1 MIKANL
7 LFFFLLLIGMPLLAR
22 MQMTD
27 IPKGFEDLRSDT
39 LNVRLLNEQCWS
51 LRRTNPLS
59 AITIGKKSLEMA
71 KEIDYAKGE
80 AQILNYLGVCHFNL
94 NDSPTATAYFYKALL
109 FSDSLNISIEK
120 GYALN
125 NIASSL
131 LFEGENHQ
139 ALIFA
144 RKALALQTQ
153 NNDKKGIAYAMMRL
167 SDVYRNLQQNDSLLI
182 TAQTAYKLLSEL
194 GMKENSLIA
203 LKNIGRA
210 WEEEKQ
216 YDKALKCYKEIENS
230 ILISKVTERNTYVD
244 LARVYNLLKLPDQAI
259 VYGKRWISTQ
269 KGNEHILRQMANSY
283 ALKNDWKEAFQYTQ
297 QSMAVMDSVAKEEK
311 LSQIKNLQILY
322 ETREKEKE
330 NADLKAK
337 LFKRNLFVTA
347 SAAII
352 ILICS
357 LLLILLSKRLQ
368 QNRLN
373 QLLNQ
378 KNEEILS
385 QRDHLDETNK
395 TKNKLFSIIAH
406 DLRGPVGSASTFL
419 ELLTTHANDFTKQ
432 ELLDNLILIK
442 DSSKATFTLL
452 ENLLTWAR
460 AQKGEIVFNPLK
472 NNLFKLTQ
480 SNIDLFASN
489 AENKKIRIVNNINPD
504 LSFEFDQEMI
514 NTVIRNLINN
524 AIKYTGE
531 DGLITISAK
540 ENYDIIEINVKDTGI
555 GMDSDSAELLFIT
568 NLKQNRKEGTIG
580 EKGTGLGLILCKE
593 FVGKH
598 KGTIWAESKPGK
610 GSTFKFTLPRTHS
623 MKKEMAI

>member
-1 MIKANL
+1 MSLMASIPMA
-7 LFFFLLLIGMPLLAR
+7 G
-22 MQMTD
+22 
-27 IPKGFEDLRSDT
+27 IPKEFENLGEDT
-39 LNVRLLNEQCWS
+39 LSVQLLNQKCWS
-51 LRRTNPLS
+51 LRRTDPSS

-71 KEIDYAKGE
+71 REIDYEKGE
-80 AQILNYLGVCHFNL
+80 AQILNYLGICYLNL
-94 NDSPTATAYFYKALL
+94 LDSPTATAYFYNALL

-139 ALIFA
+139 ALTFA

-153 NNDKKGIAYAMMRL
+153 NKDKKGIAYAMMRL
-167 SDVYRNLQQNDSLLI
+167 SDVYRNLQQIDSLLI

-230 ILISKVTERNTYVD
+230 ILISKATERNTYVD

-259 VYGKRWISTQ
+259 VYGKRWLSTQ

-283 ALKNDWKEAFQYTQ
+283 ALKNDWKEAFQYAQ
-297 QSMAVMDSVAKEEK
+297 KSMAVMDSIAKEER
-311 LSQIKNLQILY
+311 LSQIRNVQILY

-330 NADLKAK
+330 NAKLKAK

-347 SAAII
+347 FAAII
-352 ILICS
+352 IMICA

-378 KNEEILS
+378 KNEEILV
-385 QRDHLDETNK
+385 QRDHLDEVNK

-406 DLRGPVGSASTFL
+406 DLRGPVGSTSTFL
-419 ELLTTHANDFTKQ
+419 ELLTAQENNFTKQ
-432 ELLDNLILIK
+432 ELLENLILIK
-442 DSSKATFTLL
+442 DSSKATFKLL

-460 AQKGEIVFNPLK
+460 AQKGEIIFNPLK
-472 NNLFKLTQ
+472 NNLFKLAQ
-480 SNIDLFASN
+480 SNIDLFNSN
-489 AENKKIRIVNNINPD
+489 AENKKIQIINEIDPD
-504 LSFEFDQEMI
+504 LIFEFDQEMI

-531 DGLITISAK
+531 EGLITISAK
-540 ENYDIIEINVKDTGI
+540 EINDIVEINVKDTGTGI
-555 GMDSDSAELLFIT
+555 DHDSAELLFIT
-568 NLKQNRKEGTIG
+568 DLKQNRKVGTIG

-593 FVGKH
+593 FVWKH
-598 KGTIWAESKPGK
+598 QGTIWVESEPGK
-610 GSTFKFTLPRTHS
+610 GSTFKFTLPRTQS
-623 MKKEMAI
+623 KKKAIEI